1 MVDPNC
7 SSNSAQCG
15 QWKSSYKVIVTG
27 ASAEPSGIGRPL
39 VMVTGLADAE
49 TEDTEDGARLVRHA
63 WNAIPPATTITTN
76 AAITMIKIR
85 RSRLR
90 AAACSAASRARSR
103 AFTFF
108 GLLTFLSPP
117 TRLAPP
123 TFWLHLPS
131 WHCSPRRLRQLSR
144 C

>member
-1 MVDPNC
+1 MVDPNS

-15 QWKSSYKVIVTG
+15 QWKSSYRVIVTG
-27 ASAEPSGIGRPL
+27 ASAEPSGMGRPL
-39 VMVTGLADAE
+39 LTVTGLAGAE
-49 TEDTEDGARLVRHA
+49 AEDTEDGARLVRHA

-103 AFTFF
+103 AVILF
-108 GLLTFLSPP
+108 GPLTLLSP
-117 TRLAPP
+117 L
-123 TFWLHLPS
+123 
-131 WHCSPRRLRQLSR
+131 
-144 C
+144 